1 MNLAHIVKFPQ
12 LMAAWRQ
19 TLQVKKSIKLPI
31 NSSTVKNLDS
41 RSLIHQS
48 TQPSTLCRL
57 SAGRTRETLVCL
69 RK

>member
-1 MNLAHIVKFPQ
+1 MNLAHIVEFPQ

-19 TLQVKKSIKLPI
+19 TLQVKKSTHL
-31 NSSTVKNLDS
+31 LS